1 MFSCV
6 SLLLSHIFA
15 EYQGVPGGDNF
26 GECTL
31 DVSYSTGIGNGLNLM
46 VSNTNTSSSTEEG
59 NGFGYAFMDFSVT
72 LASAPVVPGVVSLS
86 LGSLSAYACSTL
98 CSIAST
104 KYGLRFEGTW
114 FSVLL
119 SSFA

>member
-1 MFSCV
+1 VLCVDSICFSD
-6 SLLLSHIFA
+6 SFA

-59 NGFGYAFMDFSVT
+59 NGFGYAFMDFS
-72 LASAPVVPGVVSLS
+72 LSLSAAPNVPGVVSLS
-86 LGSLSAYACSTL
+86 LGSLSAYACSQL
-98 CSIAST
+98 CTIAST
-104 KYGLRFEGTW
+104 KYGVR
-114 FSVLL
+114 
-119 SSFA
+119 